1 MPFNHECHYKIMF
14 LSWVLVQH
22 PQHVQVVW
30 EEKHWADTQRS
41 SLYSA
46 IEPLCV
52 IREKPQL
59 V

>member
-1 MPFNHECHYKIMF
+1 MF
-14 LSWVLVQH
+14 LSGVLVQH

-30 EEKHWADTQRS
+30 EEKHWVDALRS

-52 IREKPQL
+52 IRETPQL